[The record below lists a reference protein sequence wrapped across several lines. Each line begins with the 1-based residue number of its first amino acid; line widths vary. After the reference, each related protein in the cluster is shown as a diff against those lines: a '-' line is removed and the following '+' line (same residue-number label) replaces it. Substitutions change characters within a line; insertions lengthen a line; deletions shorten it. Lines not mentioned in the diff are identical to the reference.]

1 MQDTAGGS
9 APVEPGSRDDGHQ
22 SIVSDLVSLI
32 AHVRASLKLIESATA
47 GETSFGNHD
56 MAANVIVL
64 DDVTP
69 RYLKAVAA
77 LKACEA
83 GLGAA
88 LHFVVDS
95 RTSKPGMV
103 EFGGHDRQPAVYS
116 PGPEAC
122 GSGALAG

>member
-9 APVEPGSRDDGHQ
+9 APVAPGSRDDGYQ

-32 AHVRASLKLIESATA
+32 AHVQASLKLIESAIA
-47 GETSFGNHD
+47 GETSLGNHD
-56 MAANVIVL
+56 MATNVIVL

-69 RYLKAVAA
+69 PYLKAGAA

-88 LHFVVDS
+88 LHFVLDS
-95 RTSKPGMV
+95 RTSKHGMV
-103 EFGGHDRQPAVYS
+103 EFAGLDRQPDRLFART
-116 PGPEAC
+116 
-122 GSGALAG
+122 